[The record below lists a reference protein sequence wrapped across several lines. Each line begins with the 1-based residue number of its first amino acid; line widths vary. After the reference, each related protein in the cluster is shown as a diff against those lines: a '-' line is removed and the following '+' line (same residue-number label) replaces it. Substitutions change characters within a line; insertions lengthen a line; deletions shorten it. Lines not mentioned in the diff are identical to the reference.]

1 MAKSIL
7 VCLFFYQQRF
17 YERFGKRDLLD
28 SDSKQ
33 GPPLSQQ
40 PTELREIG
48 GMTSDEMKNETE
60 WHSWRLKQK
69 IAKVCVCVHAHGC
82 VCIHVCVC
90 VVCACVC
97 VCVFFH
103 IFI

>member
-1 MAKSIL
+1 MLI
-7 VCLFFYQQRF
+7 FYQQRF

-69 IAKVCVCVHAHGC
+69 IAKVCVCMC
-82 VCIHVCVC
+82 VC
-90 VVCACVC
+90 AC

-103 IFI
+103 ICI